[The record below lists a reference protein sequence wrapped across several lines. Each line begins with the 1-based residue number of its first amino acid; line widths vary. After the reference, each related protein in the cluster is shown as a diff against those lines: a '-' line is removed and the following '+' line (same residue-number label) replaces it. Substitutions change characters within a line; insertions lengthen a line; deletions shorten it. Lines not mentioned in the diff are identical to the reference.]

1 MEASGCGAMAYP
13 RLRRRDRRDDPP
25 GALAT
30 APREA
35 PAARLLARA
44 CALPPE
50 ERPRERL
57 ARLGPE
63 ALSVPE
69 LLAALFVTG
78 TKESSALRVG
88 ETVLAAAGGL
98 RGLGDLD
105 IYALSG
111 IAGIGRGRG
120 AQLLAALELGRRVS
134 TATRERRAE
143 LRSPADVH
151 RLLAG
156 MRYLDREHFKVLL
169 LDTKNRLLGIE
180 TVAVGT
186 LNASLIHPREVFKP
200 AIRRSAASVILAHN
214 HPTGSPSP
222 SPEDVEITRRFA
234 DSGRIVGIEIL
245 DHIIIGEC
253 GFESLREA
261 GVL

>member
-1 MEASGCGAMAYP
+1 MAASGCGATAYP
-13 RLRRRDRRDDPP
+13 RARGRGRKNGGPAAAPKGDP
-25 GALAT
+25 
-30 APREA
+30 A
-35 PAARLLARA
+35 PAGRTPAGGGS
-44 CALPPE
+44 LPSE

-78 TKESSALRVG
+78 TRATSALRVG
-88 ETVLAAAGGL
+88 EGVLAAAGGL

-105 IYALSG
+105 VHAL
-111 IAGIGRGRG
+111 AGVPGVGRGRG
-120 AQLLAALELGRRVS
+120 AQLLAALELGRRVGA
-134 TATRERRAE
+134 ATRERRVE
-143 LRSPADVH
+143 VRSPADVH

-169 LDTKNRLLGIE
+169 LDTKNRLLGME

-214 HPTGSPSP
+214 HPTGSPAP

-245 DHIIIGEC
+245 DHIIIGES